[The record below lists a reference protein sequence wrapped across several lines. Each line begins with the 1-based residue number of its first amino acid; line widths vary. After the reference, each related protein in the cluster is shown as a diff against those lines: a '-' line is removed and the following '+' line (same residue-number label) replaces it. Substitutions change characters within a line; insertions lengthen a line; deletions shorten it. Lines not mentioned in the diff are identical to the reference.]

1 MDNLEQLVNNHA
13 DEQQK
18 RAICRVST
26 VKIKSL
32 WLYLIRALVAIT
44 AGIVFVLLEHYGLVA
59 HELSVPVAILTC
71 LVSCFHLGQYALLR
85 KLVGR

>member
-18 RAICRVST
+18 KEFSRVKA

-32 WLYLIRALVAIT
+32 WLYLIRALVTIT
-44 AGIVFVLLEHYGLVA
+44 IGFAFLQLEHYGLVA
-59 HELSVPVAILTC
+59 RELSVPVAEFTC
-71 LVSCFHLGQYALLR
+71 MVSCFHMGQYALLR
-85 KLVGR
+85 KLVR